1 MNISNKTGKFAFFS
15 FTKPLKTWPNSNFTK
30 NPRKLKITNDSKE
43 TGLYMTAQLNLVL
56 LTAKHTGHQVH
67 HDHGHA
73 KCNTYKYSCLC
84 GSHLAV
90 L

>member
-67 HDHGHA
+67 HDHGHDPPRHHHTDA
-73 KCNTYKYSCLC
+73 
-84 GSHLAV
+84 
-90 L
+90 